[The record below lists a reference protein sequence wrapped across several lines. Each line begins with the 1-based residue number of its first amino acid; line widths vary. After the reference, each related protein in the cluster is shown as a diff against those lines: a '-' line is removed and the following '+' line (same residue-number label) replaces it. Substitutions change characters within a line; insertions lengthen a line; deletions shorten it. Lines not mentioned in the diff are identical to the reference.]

1 MKTTPVLTM
10 LLIVSLGFNAY
21 QYSMYMASSSDEVPG
36 TCVIT
41 APFNTAITIE
51 KDIARGYYTE
61 FTGSLI
67 SPEITTGGVIS
78 RAAFDEM
85 FCIEKCNG
93 FTYSFARDSS
103 GITGPRDKGIFIIF
117 QGANIEYN
125 LDGDSITAVN
135 AIDGAKMYRS
145 GNWCPLNCMAW

>member
-1 MKTTPVLTM
+1 MKTNIVLTI
-10 LLIVSLGFNAY
+10 LLLCSLGFNGY
-21 QYSMYMASSSDEVPG
+21 QYSMYKASDIEEVSG
-36 TCVIT
+36 TCIKT
-41 APFNTAITIE
+41 EPYNTAITIE
-51 KDIARGYYTE
+51 RDEARVYHTE

-67 SPEITTGGVIS
+67 SPDKTTGGVIS

-93 FTYSFARDSS
+93 LTYSFARDSS
-103 GITGPRDKGIFIIF
+103 GKTGPRDNGIFIIF